1 MKVKT
6 LSLSKPQRETLLNHY
21 RVGAGII
28 ALHNDA
34 RSVTTM
40 HIYVD
45 RSGVL
50 RHADTNTPLLPL
62 QLRTPARTST
72 LPYEIPVSKD
82 MQIPEARLQALAI
95 CRSANRHLAE
105 IDAIRS
111 YRREAVR
118 TVLQREATGW
128 VFRAVLGGDDVHLM
142 VEAPEGYSWLLARDS
157 YGYWAPL
164 LDHTK
169 GVFERSWGGLLN
181 DTWNQRVL
189 DAAAMVMAGIY
200 HVYPLRW

>member
-1 MKVKT
+1 MKKRIFT
-6 LSLSKPQRETLLNHY
+6 LSKPQRETLLNHY

-28 ALHNDA
+28 ALHNEV
-34 RSVTTM
+34 RSVTTT

-62 QLRTPARTST
+62 QLRTPAGTSP
-72 LPYEIPVSKD
+72 LPYDIPITRD
-82 MQIPEARLQALAI
+82 MQIPEVRSQALAI

-142 VEAPEGYSWLLARDS
+142 VEAPEGCSWLLARDS
-157 YGYWAPL
+157 DGYWAPL
-164 LDHTK
+164 LDHTR
-169 GVFERSWGGLLN
+169 GVFERSWGGSLN
-181 DTWNQRVL
+181 EAWNQRVL
-189 DAAAMVMAGIY
+189 DAAAMVMAGMY
-200 HVYPLRW
+200 QVYP